1 VDNWYRFS
9 SGSRFIKRTF
19 DLVSAGLVLLLS
31 SPLLLL
37 GMLVVKLTSPGP
49 VFFLQTR
56 VGRFG
61 REFSIFKFRTMRQE
75 AGSTITIGNDK
86 RITWAGRLLR
96 LSKLDELPQLI
107 NVIRG
112 DMSVVGPRPEVPH
125 YVSMWSNEQRLVLS
139 LRPGMTDRA
148 IYKYRHESELLA
160 QSNEPERTYIEEI
173 MPDKLQLNLEYLEKQ
188 GFWYDIGLIL
198 RTLARLFSSS

>member
-1 VDNWYRFS
+1 MDNWHLFSTGQRFV
-9 SGSRFIKRTF
+9 KRTF
-19 DLVSAGLVLLLS
+19 DLVSAGTVLLLT
-31 SPLLLL
+31 SPLLLA
-37 GMLVVKLTSPGP
+37 GMLVVKLSSAGP

-56 VGRFG
+56 VGRYG

-75 AGSTITIGNDK
+75 AGSSITIGYDK

-96 LSKLDELPQLI
+96 LSKLDELPQLV

-112 DMSVVGPRPEVPH
+112 EMSVVGPRPEVPQ
-125 YVSMWSNEQRLVLS
+125 YVAMWDGEQRLVLS

-148 IYKYRHESELLA
+148 ALKYRHESELLA
-160 QSNEPERTYIEEI
+160 ESEDPEQTYIQEI
-173 MPDKLQLNLEYLEKQ
+173 MPDKLQLNLEYLQKQ
-188 GFWYDIGLIL
+188 GFWYDIGLIF